1 MIDAAYRKC
10 VELTL
15 QHTNIQFEGCG
26 VLFRKGACHSADPY
40 RDSGVFFIIEN
51 ISADHSN
58 VITLSGGMKVKNIS
72 MAILDNLNSY
82 ATSCNILTTIIMKSP
97 AILFCTISSK
107 IITSPVKTI

>member
-40 RDSGVFFIIEN
+40 RDSGVFFIIKN

-58 VITLSGGMKVKNIS
+58 LITLSGGMKVKKYFYGNP
-72 MAILDNLNSY
+72 DNLSSY
-82 ATSCNILTTIIMKSP
+82 ATSCNILTTIITKLP

-107 IITSPVKTI
+107 ITTSPVKTI